1 MRILLPAL
9 LLALPAAT
17 AAQPPAATV
26 EIALSSFD
34 FTPSA
39 IHLRAGAPVVLHLVN
54 NGSGGHNFSAPEFFA
69 AARDVSGP
77 VDHGKVEV
85 GGHRSVDIRL
95 VPAAGH
101 YRLRC
106 THMMHT
112 AFGMSGEI
120 AVD

>member
-1 MRILLPAL
+1 MRILLLAL

-39 IHLRAGAPVVLHLVN
+39 VHLRAGAPVILHLVN

-69 AARDVSGP
+69 AAHDVSGP
-77 VDHGKVEV
+77 LRGGRVEV
-85 GGHRSVDIRL
+85 AGHGSVDVRL

-120 AVD
+120 TVD